1 MGKLKVHI
9 NSLFST
15 EYLPMSRFEDIDKPF
30 YQRDSRILWLRK
42 CLEDLKSYIVNN
54 KNLIFVTERYRM
66 WQRRRNFI
74 RMTPE

>member
-1 MGKLKVHI
+1 MGKLKVWI

-42 CLEDLKSYIVNN
+42 CFEDLKSYIVNN